1 MTKLHSDFSPS
12 PARDGNGKSREPLP
26 ARAGE
31 GRGEGSQQPFDVNQV
46 RSDFP
51 LLQTQTSSGK
61 PLIYLDNGATTQKP
75 RAVLDALD
83 RYYTT
88 QNANIH
94 RGVYELSQAATTLYE
109 QARLTI
115 QRFLNAAHSEE
126 ILFTRGTTESIN
138 LVAHSYA
145 RAFLKAGD
153 EILVSAME
161 HHSNIVPW
169 QIACQ
174 ATGAT
179 LRVIP
184 MNDAGEL
191 DVQEYARILAGRK
204 AKLISVVHV
213 SNSLGTVNPV
223 KEMTTLAHHF
233 GAKVLID
240 GAQWVA
246 HAPTDVRAIDADFY
260 AFSGHKIFGPTGI
273 GVLYGRRELLEQMP
287 PFMGGGDMI
296 KSVTFEKTEY
306 ADLPNKFEAGTP
318 NIAGAIGLGAAI
330 DYLTGVGFENF
341 MPYEAEL
348 FRYATHR
355 LGEVPGLRIIGT
367 ARHKASVISF
377 VMDDPPIS
385 ALDLGLALDAR
396 GVAVRTGHH
405 CCQPVMDRFGIP
417 ATTRMSLSLYN
428 TRQDIDVAVEALKQ
442 IRERAASKPAQSAG
456 RAASAAGPSR
466 TRERIDPDSLKWPPA
481 AAPDPQRAAAAIA
494 ELMDELGDRDSR
506 NAWLLEIG
514 EKLPPMPDVLK
525 TDGTRVHGCMSTV
538 HLFGRKRH
546 GSDDTLEFLADSD
559 AHIVRGLIG
568 LLQRLFSGQRARDV
582 LAFDIESFFQR
593 IGLEQFITVQRR
605 NGLAGMVKRIK
616 AIANEMIS

>member
-12 PARDGNGKSREPLP
+12 PARDGNGKSRESPSP
-26 ARAGE
+26 RVGE
-31 GRGEGSQQPFDVNQV
+31 GGGEGGPRSFDVQKV

-51 LLQTQTSSGK
+51 LLQTKTSSGK
-61 PLIYLDNGATTQKP
+61 PLVYLDNGATTQKP

-94 RGVYELSQAATTLYE
+94 RGVYELSQNATTLYE
-109 QARLTI
+109 RARLTI

-153 EILVSAME
+153 EIVVSAME

-174 ATGAT
+174 VTGAK

-191 DVQEYARILAGRK
+191 DMEEYARILAGQK
-204 AKLISVVHV
+204 VKLVSVVHV

-223 KEMTTLAHHF
+223 KEMATIAHHF

-246 HAPTDVRAIDADFY
+246 HAPTDVRDLDAEFY

-273 GVLYGRRELLEQMP
+273 GVLYGKRDLLEQMP

-296 KSVTFEKTEY
+296 KSVTFAKTEY
-306 ADLPNKFEAGTP
+306 ADPPNKFEAGTP

-330 DYLTGVGFENF
+330 DYVTAIGFENIQ
-341 MPYEAEL
+341 PHKADL
-348 FRYATHR
+348 LRYATGR
-355 LGEVPGLRIIGT
+355 LREVPGLRIIGT
-367 ARHKASVISF
+367 AKNKATVISF

-385 ALDLGLALDAR
+385 ALDLGLALDAH
-396 GVAVRTGHH
+396 GIAVRTGHH

-417 ATTRMSLSLYN
+417 ATTRISLALYN
-428 TRQDIDVAVEALKQ
+428 TTQDIDAAVEALQK
-442 IRERAASKPAQSAG
+442 IRDRAASKPAQSAG
-456 RAASAAGPSR
+456 IESGKAPSR
-466 TRERIDPDSLKWPPA
+466 IPAPLNLDSLKWPPA
-481 AAPDPQRAAAAIA
+481 SAPNPTRAAADIA

-506 NAWLLEIG
+506 NSWLLEIA
-514 EKLPPMPDVLK
+514 EKLPPMPDALK
-525 TDGTRVHGCMSTV
+525 TDVTRVHGCMSTV
-538 HLFGRKRH
+538 HLFGRKRP
-546 GSDDTLEFLADSD
+546 GTDDTLEFLADSD
-559 AHIVRGLIG
+559 AHIVKGLIG
-568 LLQRLFSGQRARDV
+568 LLQRLFSGQRARDI
-582 LAFDIESFFQR
+582 LAFDIESFFGR